1 MNLQKLMPIC
11 VSVLLISCANTADQ
25 GKVSGVASESEYS
38 FDGLALSNDGSFD
51 SIYVK
56 PKVDF
61 TLYDKVMLMPGDVSF
76 KQNWASEHRQNVTEH
91 DVSTIKTRLSRL
103 VYESFKTYLAEQTR
117 FQLVSDTGAGVLLLK
132 PSIIKLDV
140 HAPDVNTTS
149 TSRKFVKSAGEA
161 SLYLDLYDSVSGEI
175 LDRVIDHQEDREKGF
190 FEWANRISNTTDA
203 KRIIK
208 KWTTRFNN
216 LLNRTKP

>member
-11 VSVLLISCANTADQ
+11 MSVLLISCANTSDQ
-25 GKVSGVASESEYS
+25 GKTSGTAIESVSS
-38 FDGLALSNDGSFD
+38 FDGLVLSNDGSFD
-51 SIYVK
+51 SIYVN

-76 KQNWASEHRQNVTEH
+76 KRNWAREHRQDVT
-91 DVSTIKTRLSRL
+91 DRDISTIKNRLSRL
-103 VYESFKTYLAEQTR
+103 IYESFKASLAEQTR

-161 SLYLDLYDSVSGEI
+161 SLYLEVYDSVSGEI
-175 LDRVIDHQEDREKGF
+175 LARVIDHQEDREKGF
-190 FEWANRISNTTDA
+190 FEWANRISNTADA

-216 LLNRTKP
+216 LLNKTKP

>member
-1 MNLQKLMPIC
+1 MNLQKLMPIW
-11 VSVLLISCANTADQ
+11 VSVLLISCANTSDQ
-25 GKVSGVASESEYS
+25 GKISGVASESEYS

-76 KQNWASEHRQNVTEH
+76 KQNWAREHREDVTER

-103 VYESFKTYLAEQTR
+103 VYESFKTSLAEQTR

-161 SLYLDLYDSVSGEI
+161 SLYLEVYDSVSGEI
-175 LDRVIDHQEDREKGF
+175 LARVIDHQEDREKGF